1 MPLHAAKT
9 STQAPIIPLLQTA
22 KGNMGLY
29 IKKQLREQGRS
40 APAKS
45 RTRFFGQRQ
54 GESLPLCCHTGRKR
68 EETRFCRKN
77 KDLQMMGIKK
87 LFDGRLHHPVL
98 DYEMMHLLHLAAFVL
113 SIMMLSMLI
122 IQTSVL
128 TTHLHNH
135 TDTLIM
141 MMMKHHRR
149 EKHTHRG
156 NPNGEYV

>member
-1 MPLHAAKT
+1 MATIEKLFLNALHDLAVGYEMVQLMHAAT
-9 STQAPIIPLLQTA
+9 I
-22 KGNMGLY
+22 G
-29 IKKQLREQGRS
+29 
-40 APAKS
+40 
-45 RTRFFGQRQ
+45 FF
-54 GESLPLCCHTGRKR
+54 L
-68 EETRFCRKN
+68 
-77 KDLQMMGIKK
+77 
-87 LFDGRLHHPVL
+87 
-98 DYEMMHLLHLAAFVL
+98 
-113 SIMMLSMLI
+113 MMLSMLI

>member
-45 RTRFFGQRQ
+45 RTQFFGQRQ
-54 GESLPLCCHTGRKR
+54 GESLPLCCHTGRKT

-77 KDLQMMGIKK
+77 KDLQMMDIKK